1 MLYVTRQ
8 SCTLYSKRGNRMTRF
23 QALADQLA
31 VELGRREL
39 ILDGEIVA
47 LDDDGRINF
56 WDLMRGR
63 GTLAYAAFDLLWL
76 NGRDLRPVPL
86 SQRKNRLGKLI
97 PESAGALNRIPCFE
111 ADGTELFEAAC
122 QLDLEGIVAKRK
134 EDFYGEGTHWY
145 KIKNPAYTQS
155 EGRRELFEP
164 RWRLVTP

>member
-1 MLYVTRQ
+1 
-8 SCTLYSKRGNRMTRF
+8 MTRF

-76 NGRDLRPVPL
+76 NGRDLRPIPL
-86 SQRKNRLGKLI
+86 GLRKKRLEKLI
-97 PESAGALNRIPCFE
+97 PEVSGASNRF
-111 ADGTELFEAAC
+111 
-122 QLDLEGIVAKRK
+122 
-134 EDFYGEGTHWY
+134 
-145 KIKNPAYTQS
+145 PALKQTAPNSSKPLASWISRVLWQS
-155 EGRRELFEP
+155 EGRFLR
-164 RWRLVTP
+164 RGDALVQDQESCLYAKRGTTRVVRASRACSKALSSGGCRG